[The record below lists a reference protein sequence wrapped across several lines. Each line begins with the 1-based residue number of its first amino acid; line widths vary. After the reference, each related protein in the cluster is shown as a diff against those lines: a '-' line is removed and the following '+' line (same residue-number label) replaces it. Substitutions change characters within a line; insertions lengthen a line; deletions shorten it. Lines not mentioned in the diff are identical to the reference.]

1 MLRIR
6 QTAQLILLLFFLYLF
21 LNTAYPLR
29 SPLSVEPLLRLSPVS
44 ALGTLL
50 ADRALEIKILWSLAV
65 IGLTMLLGRFF
76 CGWVCPM
83 GTSIVLLERLIP
95 RRRQRRGLA
104 QCGTSQRAGPRSEPT
119 AYSTGLARRRLS
131 TVKYYVLGFLLVS
144 ALFSLSMFL
153 LFDPLVLWARTTT
166 LVLFP
171 PLVFAVN
178 LFVRFFGPVAERI
191 GWIGLGYLSFAQPHF
206 GWGLV
211 TLVLFAGI
219 VAVGLV
225 QSRFWCRNLC
235 PLGALLGLFSRLGP
249 LRVQITRRVSEICT
263 NCALCSRRCPMGA
276 IPEDFR
282 STWTAECIQCQTC
295 AAVCPEGAISFGPG
309 VRRTQVNRPLHLSR
323 RALMYSGGAGLML
336 AATAGTGASK
346 VVRDTH
352 LVRPPGSLPEE
363 HFLDRCVRCGACMK
377 VCPTHGL
384 QPTFLESGWEGI
396 WTAHLVPR
404 IGGCEEQCALC
415 GRVCPTGA
423 IRSLPLE
430 EKRFAKIG
438 TAIIERRKCLAWE
451 QLRLC
456 LVCDEAC
463 PYDAIEFRVVTD
475 YIGTLQRPFVI
486 EEKCIG
492 CGLCEQKCPVG
503 GEAAIRVDRM
513 GEERLAAGSYIT
525 DRKRALREVH
535 DETQDYFK
543 EYRLE
548 PGYEEE
554 PLDTGEEE
562 LPPGFI
568 VE

>member
-1 MLRIR
+1 MVRVR
-6 QTAQLILLLFFLYLF
+6 QSVQLVFLFFFLYLF
-21 LNTAYPLR
+21 LHTAYPLR
-29 SPLSVEPLLRLSPVS
+29 SPLSVEWLLRLSPLS
-44 ALGTLL
+44 ALGTFLS
-50 ADRALEIKILWSLAV
+50 DRALEIKNLWSLMV
-65 IGLTMLLGRFF
+65 IGLTLLLGRFF

-95 RRRQRRGLA
+95 RK
-104 QCGTSQRAGPRSEPT
+104 
-119 AYSTGLARRRLS
+119 RRRWGRAQQRLS
-131 TVKYYVLGFLLVS
+131 AIKYYVLGFLFVS
-144 ALFSLSMFL
+144 SLFGLSTFL
-153 LFDPLVLWARTTT
+153 LFDPLVLWTRTAT

-171 PLVFAVN
+171 PLVFAAN
-178 LFVRFFGPVAERI
+178 LVIRFWGPIADQI
-191 GWIGLGYLSFAQPHF
+191 GWTGLGYFSFAQPHF
-206 GWGLV
+206 GWSFV
-211 TLVLFAGI
+211 SLVLFGSI
-219 VAVGLV
+219 VALGWV

-235 PLGALLGLFSRLGP
+235 PLGALLALFSRFGP
-249 LRVQITRRVSEICT
+249 LRIQIRRRVSEACT
-263 NCALCSRRCPMGA
+263 SCSLCSRRCPMGA
-276 IPEDFR
+276 IPEDFT

-295 AAVCPEGAISFGPG
+295 TAVCPENAISFGPG
-309 VRRTQVNRPLHLSR
+309 VRREQVKWTFDPSR
-323 RALMYSGGAGLML
+323 RALIYSGGAGLVL
-336 AATAGTGASK
+336 AATAGTGASTVIK
-346 VVRDTH
+346 DTH
-352 LVRPPGSLPEE
+352 LIRPPGSLPEE

-384 QPTFLESGWEGI
+384 QPTLLESGWEGI
-396 WTAHLVPR
+396 WTPHLVPR
-404 IGGCEEQCALC
+404 IGGCEEPCALC

-423 IRSLPLE
+423 IRNLPLE

-438 TAIIERRKCLAWE
+438 TALIERRKCLAWE

-475 YIGTLQRPFVI
+475 YVGTLQRPFVI
-486 EEKCIG
+486 EEKCMG

-535 DETQDYFK
+535 DKDQDYFK
-543 EYRLE
+543 EYGLE
-548 PGYEEE
+548 PGYEEKA
-554 PLDTGEEE
+554 PGAGEKEE